1 MKKSLS
7 FLIVAAGMAASG
19 MLTEVCAMSCDAVL
33 SVVGSRDDGASGGM
47 TEELPPLS
55 REETKRVR
63 EAAAK
68 VDPKLKAEFDRLH
81 SAWYSAADESAEISM
96 SSAVGERKKLPQFQA
111 LVNLGPG
118 ILPLVVEQMLEP
130 DRFFTLTVYEA
141 LSGIPSS
148 QEAWCQKRARQ
159 YVKDWLAAN

>member
-141 LSGIPSS
+141 LSGTPSS
-148 QEAWCQKRARQ
+148 QDAWCQKRARQ
-159 YVKDWLAAN
+159 YVKEWLAAN

>member
-7 FLIVAAGMAASG
+7 FLIVAAGVAASG
-19 MLTEVCAMSCDAVL
+19 VFMDGSAMSCDVGLSDAGCAAV
-33 SVVGSRDDGASGGM
+33 VAGSEKTD
-47 TEELPPLS
+47 ELPPLS

-81 SAWYSAADESAEISM
+81 SAWYRAADESAEISM
-96 SSAVGERKKLPQFQA
+96 SSAVGERRKLPQFQA
-111 LVNLGPG
+111 LVDLGPG

-141 LSGIPSS
+141 LSGTPAS
-148 QEAWCQKRARQ
+148 QEAWCQKCARQ

>member
-1 MKKSLS
+1 MKNSLS
-7 FLIVAAGMAASG
+7 FLIVAAGVAASG
-19 MLTEVCAMSCDAVL
+19 VFMDGSAMSCDVGLSGAGCAAVVAD
-33 SVVGSRDDGASGGM
+33 SEKTD
-47 TEELPPLS
+47 ELPPLS
-55 REETKRVR
+55 REEINRVR
-63 EAAAK
+63 EVAAK

-81 SAWYSAADESAEISM
+81 SAWCSAADESAEISM
-96 SSAVGERKKLPQFQA
+96 SSAVGERRKLPQFQA
-111 LVNLGPG
+111 LVDLGPG

-141 LSGIPSS
+141 LSGTPSS